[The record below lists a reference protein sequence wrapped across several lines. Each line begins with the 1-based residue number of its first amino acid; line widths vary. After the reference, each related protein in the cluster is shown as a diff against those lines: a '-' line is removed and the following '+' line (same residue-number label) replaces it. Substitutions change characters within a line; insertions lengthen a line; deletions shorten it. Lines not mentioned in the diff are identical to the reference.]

1 MTESCPT
8 IKVLAVDDEENILRA
23 LQRLLMEEELELHTA
38 TSGEAG
44 LAVLRELAGF
54 GLIISD
60 QRMPGMNGSEFLG
73 RSRELA
79 PDALRILLTGYSDV
93 SATIDAINK
102 GGAYRYITKPWNDEE
117 LVQTI
122 RDAVRQYS
130 LIAENQR
137 LNEVVRQQNEEL
149 KEWNQNLK
157 GRVLEQTTAIRQKNE
172 ELHVVLQK
180 VKENYNAII
189 DAFSGLVELQSG
201 SRRQHSRN
209 VAELSVNAARELGIK
224 GDELETIR
232 IAALLHDI
240 GEIGIPERILI
251 MPPDTMNAEELR
263 EYQQHTI
270 RGQMAIDAIEDLRP
284 VGLLIRHHHEN
295 FDGNGFPDHLSG
307 ETIPL
312 GARIIAFADHIDKA
326 SEACS
331 GDIAGQAL
339 ARAGFVLGSHLD
351 PSLNGVFRKVTKY
364 TYFSMKDEKT
374 EMMEVEVGLKDLQE
388 GMLLS
393 RDIYS
398 GSGILL
404 LSKGCVLDKIKLTA
418 IKRNY
423 QLDAPSHDVFVM
435 VKR

>member
-1 MTESCPT
+1 MTEICPT

-23 LQRLLMEEELELHTA
+23 IQRLLMDEEMELHTA

-44 LAVLRELAGF
+44 LAILKELGDI

-60 QRMPGMNGSEFLG
+60 QRMPGMNGAEFLG
-73 RSRELA
+73 RSRELV

-93 SATIDAINK
+93 TATIDAINK

-130 LIAENQR
+130 LLMENRR
-137 LNEVVRQQNEEL
+137 LNEIVRQQNEEL
-149 KEWNQNLK
+149 TEWNQNLK
-157 GRVLEQTTAIRQKNE
+157 GRVLEQTTAIRLKNE
-172 ELHVVLQK
+172 ELHGLLQK
-180 VKENYNAII
+180 VKENYTAII
-189 DAFSGLVELQSG
+189 GAFSGLVELQSG

-263 EYQQHTI
+263 EYQQHPI

-295 FDGNGFPDHLSG
+295 FDGHGFPDRLSG
-307 ETIPL
+307 EAIPL

-331 GDIAGQAL
+331 GDIAGQTL
-339 ARAGFVLGSHLD
+339 ARAGFLLGSHLD
-351 PSLNGVFRKVTKY
+351 PSLNSAFKKVTKY
-364 TYFSMKDEKT
+364 TYFSMRDEKKGLV
-374 EMMEVEVGLKDLQE
+374 EMEIASKDLCE

-393 RDIYS
+393 QDIYS

-404 LSKGCVLDKIKLTA
+404 LGKGCTLDKIKLAA

-423 QLDAPSHDVFVM
+423 QLDAPSHGVFVM
-435 VKR
+435 VNR

>member
-1 MTESCPT
+1 MTET
-8 IKVLAVDDEENILRA
+8 GAVVKVLAVDDEENILRS
-23 LQRLLMEEELELHTA
+23 LQRLLMDEALELHTA
-38 TSGEAG
+38 TSGEGG
-44 LAVLRELAGF
+44 LALLRELSDVA
-54 GLIISD
+54 LIISD
-60 QRMPGMNGSEFLG
+60 QRMPGMNGAEFLG
-73 RSRELA
+73 RSREVV
-79 PDALRILLTGYSDV
+79 PDALRILLTGYSDIT
-93 SATIDAINK
+93 ATIDAINR

-130 LIAENQR
+130 LLMENRR
-137 LNEVVRQQNEEL
+137 LTEIVRQQNEEL
-149 KEWNQNLK
+149 QQWNQNLK

-172 ELHVVLQK
+172 ELHGLLQK
-180 VKENYNAII
+180 VKENYTSII
-189 DAFSGLVELQSG
+189 SAFSGLVELQSG

-232 IAALLHDI
+232 TAALLHDI

-251 MPPDTMNAEELR
+251 MAPDVMNSEELR
-263 EYQQHTI
+263 EYQQHPV
-270 RGQMAIDAIEDLRP
+270 RGQMAIDAVEDLRP

-295 FDGNGFPDHLSG
+295 FDGSGFPDRLAG
-307 ETIPL
+307 EAIPL
-312 GARIIAFADHIDKA
+312 GARIIAYADHIDKA
-326 SEACS
+326 SESCS
-331 GDIAGQAL
+331 GDVADLAL
-339 ARAGFVLGSHLD
+339 TKAGFQQGSHLD
-351 PSLNGVFRKVTKY
+351 PSLSGVFKKVTKY
-364 TYFSMKDEKT
+364 TYFSMGDEKKELL
-374 EMMEVEVGLKDLQE
+374 EMELNCRDLQE

-404 LSKGCVLDKIKLTA
+404 LKKGCVLDRIKLAA

-423 QLDAPSHDVFVM
+423 ELDAPHHDVFVM